1 MGRTDCP
8 DLKTDYERALVG
20 HSKSKSNSKS
30 FNESEMAR
38 SSECTEQ
45 HAQKVIDSADI
56 IVNHPSETLT
66 P

>member
-20 HSKSKSNSKS
+20 RAKARARA

-38 SSECTEQ
+38 SSECTE
-45 HAQKVIDSADI
+45 
-56 IVNHPSETLT
+56 
-66 P
+66 